1 MKTWREVEL
10 TYGIKIFLEDGSV
23 RPVIE
28 WLDDLY
34 LKYTSSQAAKIIAN
48 IMENGDYLFAN
59 VLEHKK

>member
-1 MKTWREVEL
+1 MRTWREVEL

-23 RPVIE
+23 RPVTE

-34 LKYTSSQAAKIIAN
+34 LKFTPTQASKIIAN
-48 IMENGDYLFAN
+48 IMENGHYLFAD